1 MTMMPIS
8 YNGFGPT
15 AILLMLLCLII
26 SQAFKYYKSKSKK
39 VIEKEKE

>member
-1 MTMMPIS
+1 MMPIS

-26 SQAFKYYKSKSKK
+26 SQAFKYYKHKSKK
-39 VIEKEKE
+39 VVHKKESE